1 MTTLT
6 PTKEIL
12 PPPTERS
19 TVLGWMKKNLF
30 GSIGDT
36 ILTLV
41 AGAFLVW
48 LIYTIVMWITTKAQ
62 WAAVTDNL
70 QLFMKGQYPP
80 AADWRL
86 WLLLFLL
93 ALIVGLMWGIAIKR
107 PTGAGWVLLI
117 VPLLLA
123 IWLFTLGR
131 ESWLMLLL
139 LALFAVIGY
148 SLGKLHPKS
157 WMFLVLPIILAAWL
171 FLRSEYSITIDGGLW
186 LIFLVTAGLLW
197 AATFKRPKGLIW
209 TVLFGVVILV
219 ALGVMAWL
227 FTQGQPSVW
236 RMLLLIDFLAYI
248 AYLLGKQN
256 PKKLSRFVYFWAL
269 IYMPLVI
276 LIVRGFGEDGFLFY
290 VPTNLWGGLLLSLLL
305 AIFAIVFSFPIGVL
319 LALGRQSK
327 LPAVKAL
334 SVLYIELIRGVPLI
348 TLLFMGQ
355 LMLPLFLPPGIT
367 IDRVLRAIVAM
378 IMFAAAYMAENVRG
392 GLQSIPKGQYEAAD
406 ALGLSGWQK
415 MTFIILPQALRAVIP
430 VLVGQFIGLFKDT
443 SLVALLGLLDLLGIA
458 RGVLANPNYIGRQL
472 EVFSFIAV
480 IYWVFCYGMS
490 YAARRLEI
498 ALGVGER

>member
-6 PTKEIL
+6 PTKEVL

-30 GSIGDT
+30 GSIWDA
-36 ILTLV
+36 ILTV
-41 AGAFLVW
+41 VSGAFLVW
-48 LIYTIVMWITTKAQ
+48 MIYSIIVWIFTKAQ

-70 QLFMKGQYPP
+70 QLFMKGQYP
-80 AADWRL
+80 ATADWRL
-86 WLLLFLL
+86 WFLIFL
-93 ALIVGLMWGIAIKR
+93 VAMIGGLMWGLMIKR

-117 VPLLLA
+117 IPLLLA
-123 IWLFTLGR
+123 AWIFSLQR
-131 ESWLMLLL
+131 ESWWKLVVVD
-139 LALFAVIGY
+139 VIAIPSY
-148 SLGKLHPKS
+148 YIAKKYPTR
-157 WMFLVLPIILAAWL
+157 
-171 FLRSEYSITIDGGLW
+171 FLR
-186 LIFLVTAGLLW
+186 
-197 AATFKRPKGLIW
+197 R
-209 TVLFGVVILV
+209 
-219 ALGVMAWL
+219 
-227 FTQGQPSVW
+227 FT
-236 RMLLLIDFLAYI
+236 
-248 AYLLGKQN
+248 
-256 PKKLSRFVYFWAL
+256 YFMAL
-269 IYMPLVI
+269 IYMPLII
-276 LIVRGFGEDGFLFY
+276 LVVRGFGEDGFMFK

-327 LPAVKAL
+327 LPAIKGL
-334 SVLYIELIRGVPLI
+334 SILYIELIRGVPLI

-355 LMLPLFLPPGIT
+355 LMLPLFLPAGIT
-367 IDRVLRAIVAM
+367 IDRVIRAVVAM

-406 ALGLSGWQK
+406 ALGLNGWQK
-415 MTFIILPQALRAVIP
+415 MVLIILPQALRAVIP

-490 YAARRLEI
+490 YASRRLEI

>member
-6 PTKEIL
+6 PTKDIL
-12 PPPTERS
+12 PPPTERF
-19 TVLGWMKKNLF
+19 TLLGWMKKNLF
-30 GSIGDT
+30 GSIWDS
-36 ILTLV
+36 ILTVV

-48 LIYTIVMWITTKAQ
+48 LIYAVITWIVAKAQ

-70 QLFMKGQYPP
+70 QLFMKGQYPA

-86 WLLLFLL
+86 WLLLYIL
-93 ALIVGLMWGIAIKR
+93 AMIAGLMWGLALKR
-107 PTGAGWVLLI
+107 AGGVGWVLLA
-117 VPLLLA
+117 VPVVLAFWMYQLERQAWWKLL
-123 IWLFTLGR
+123 IIDVV
-131 ESWLMLLL
+131 
-139 LALFAVIGY
+139 AVIFY
-148 SLGKLHPKS
+148 FVAKRFPNR
-157 WMFLVLPIILAAWL
+157 
-171 FLRSEYSITIDGGLW
+171 FLRRLTY
-186 LIFLVTAGLLW
+186 FMALV
-197 AATFKRPKGLIW
+197 
-209 TVLFGVVILV
+209 
-219 ALGVMAWL
+219 
-227 FTQGQPSVW
+227 
-236 RMLLLIDFLAYI
+236 
-248 AYLLGKQN
+248 
-256 PKKLSRFVYFWAL
+256 
-269 IYMPLVI
+269 YMPLVI
-276 LIVRGFGEDGFLFY
+276 LIVRGFGEDGFMFY

-327 LPAVKAL
+327 LPAVKVL

-355 LMLPLFLPPGIT
+355 LMLPLFLPAGIT

-406 ALGLSGWQK
+406 ALGLSGFQK
-415 MTFIILPQALRAVIP
+415 MVFIILPQALRAVIP

-472 EVFSFIAV
+472 EVFSFIAA

-490 YAARRLEI
+490 YASRRLEI

>member
-6 PTKEIL
+6 PTKDIL
-12 PPPTERS
+12 PPPTERF
-19 TVLGWMKKNLF
+19 TLLGWMKKNLF
-30 GSIGDT
+30 GSIWDS
-36 ILTLV
+36 ILTVV

-48 LIYTIVMWITTKAQ
+48 LIYAVITWIVAKAQ

-70 QLFMKGQYPP
+70 QLFMKGQYPA

-86 WLLLFLL
+86 WLLLYIL
-93 ALIVGLMWGIAIKR
+93 AMIAGLMWGLALKR
-107 PTGAGWVLLI
+107 AGGVGWVLLA
-117 VPLLLA
+117 VPVILAFWMYQLERQAWWKLL
-123 IWLFTLGR
+123 IIDVV
-131 ESWLMLLL
+131 
-139 LALFAVIGY
+139 AVIFY
-148 SLGKLHPKS
+148 FVAKRFPNR
-157 WMFLVLPIILAAWL
+157 
-171 FLRSEYSITIDGGLW
+171 FLRRFTY
-186 LIFLVTAGLLW
+186 FMALV
-197 AATFKRPKGLIW
+197 
-209 TVLFGVVILV
+209 
-219 ALGVMAWL
+219 
-227 FTQGQPSVW
+227 
-236 RMLLLIDFLAYI
+236 
-248 AYLLGKQN
+248 
-256 PKKLSRFVYFWAL
+256 
-269 IYMPLVI
+269 YMPLVI
-276 LIVRGFGEDGFLFY
+276 LIVRGFGEDGFMFY

-327 LPAVKAL
+327 LPAVKVL

-355 LMLPLFLPPGIT
+355 LMLPLFLPAGIT

-406 ALGLSGWQK
+406 ALGLSGFQK
-415 MTFIILPQALRAVIP
+415 MVFIILPQALRAVIP

-472 EVFSFIAV
+472 EVFSFIAA

-490 YAARRLEI
+490 YASRRLEI